1 MSPSENERHHR
12 FLRSFTAQEPAIRAY
27 VRRLVPSRADADD
40 VMQEVAVILWE
51 KFGQFREGADFRAWA
66 FGVARFEVLGWLR
79 DKGRD
84 RLVLSEDVVELIA
97 EESAHDEPRLD
108 LQRAALEA
116 CMAKVTP
123 EQRDLIMQAYQPEA
137 RIQEV
142 AGGSGRTVAGF
153 YQWLHRMR
161 KLLLDC
167 VRRELDRG
175 VSS

>member
-1 MSPSENERHHR
+1 MSPVENERHHR
-12 FLRSFTAQEPAIRAY
+12 FLRSFAAHEPAIRAY

-40 VMQEVAVILWE
+40 VMQEAAVVLWE
-51 KFGQFREGADFRAWA
+51 KFEKFRDGGDFRAWA
-66 FGVARFEVLGWLR
+66 FGIARFEVLGWLR

-97 EESAHDEPRLD
+97 EETVHDEPRLE
-108 LQRAALEA
+108 LQRAALED
-116 CMAKVTP
+116 CMGKVAP
-123 EQRDLIMQAYQPEA
+123 DQRDLLMQAYQPEA

-161 KLLLDC
+161 RLLLDC
-167 VRRELDRG
+167 VKRQLSKEAA
-175 VSS
+175 S